1 MTLLDSKTKTR
12 EKSNSLV
19 LSRAN
24 FWIVP
29 WNSVFS
35 FLFFCLEPRV
45 KKNTWMRTIFVK
57 VMVITLKV
65 PLWKLLDQLWSKFFL
80 NNYEWHW
87 QRYLKDTLQLKI
99 LQTCISIRPN
109 SFLGKYHETNIGKG
123 AWKIISCTKIWACS
137 SKNISLITV
146 FFFFPQGN
154 LVLKF
159 SLMLI
164 K

>member
-1 MTLLDSKTKTR
+1 MEFRVFIFILLFRTKG
-12 EKSNSLV
+12 
-19 LSRAN
+19 
-24 FWIVP
+24 
-29 WNSVFS
+29 
-35 FLFFCLEPRV
+35 
-45 KKNTWMRTIFVK
+45 KKEHLDENDFRQGYGNYFESA
-57 VMVITLKV
+57 TLKAT
-65 PLWKLLDQLWSKFFL
+65 WYQLWSKFFL
-80 NNYEWHW
+80 NNYEWHR

-109 SFLGKYHETNIGKG
+109 SFLGKYHETNMGKG
-123 AWKIISCTKIWACS
+123 SWKIISCTKIWACF